1 MHVIAK
7 RSGSHTPNYSRR
19 AVKNGYLI
27 GRANDV
33 EAFNVKHWSRES
45 IRILMSNMVMGDL
58 IHKDF
63 STQIQDYGDTVN
75 TRKPA
80 EFTTIRKTAD
90 DDVTIQNA
98 TATNVP
104 VKLNQLIHVS
114 YLIRDGQ
121 ETTSFESLVDTFLEP
136 AMISEAE
143 FVDSVLTG
151 QAYQFLANSGG
162 RLATMDSSNAKSYLL
177 ETRKVMNN
185 NRAFSQRNLIVGTD
199 AESTLLDVAAF
210 TDADKRGDNGEA
222 QANAVLGRKFGFNI
236 NMCQNAPYVTSM
248 ASLVTGAINNAAGYG
263 AGTTSLT
270 VDGLSAAI
278 TAGTYF
284 TVAGDNT
291 PQQVVSTTGGSTP
304 TAIVCT
310 PGLKRS
316 VADNAVITL
325 YPVSAT
331 TAAYSYDATTNTGYS
346 KGIAITA
353 FSGNTPQVGQ
363 LVSFGSS
370 TIKYAITRVASTTE
384 IWLDRP
390 IEASISSGDKVN
402 LGPNGG
408 YNLAFHRNALT
419 MVSRP
424 LALPRAS
431 TGVVADV
438 MNWKGMSLRVT
449 VTYDGVK
456 QGHLVTMDALFGI
469 KVLDTDLGA
478 VLLS

>member
-7 RSGSHTPNYSRR
+7 RNGSHTPNYSRR
-19 AVKNGYLI
+19 AVKNGYLL

-63 STQIQDYGDTVN
+63 SPQIQDYGDTVN

-80 EFTTIRKTAD
+80 EFTTIRKTAE

-151 QAYQFLANSGG
+151 QVYQFLGNTGG
-162 RLATMDSSNAKSYLL
+162 RLGMMDSSNAKTYLL
-177 ETRKVMNN
+177 ETRKVMNT

-199 AESTLLDVAAF
+199 AETTLLDVAAF
-210 TDADKRGDNGEA
+210 TDAEKRGDNGES
-222 QANAVLGRKFGFNI
+222 QANGVLGRKFGFNI
-236 NMCQNAPYVTSM
+236 NMCQNAPYVTAMS
-248 ASLVTGAINNAAGYG
+248 SLVTGAINGGNLTAGS
-263 AGTTSLT
+263 TVLT

-291 PQQVVSTTGGSTP
+291 PQQAVSTVGGATP
-304 TAIVCT
+304 TSITCT
-310 PGLKRS
+310 PGLKRAI
-316 VADNAVITL
+316 ADNAVVTL
-325 YPVSAT
+325 YPVSAVSGT
-331 TAAYSYDATTNTGYS
+331 YSYDSTTNTGYA
-346 KGIAITA
+346 KGITITA

-370 TIKYAITRVASTTE
+370 TIKYAITRVVGTTE

-390 IEASISSGDKVN
+390 LEASLANADKVN

-408 YNLAFHRNALT
+408 YNFAFHRNALT

-456 QGHLVTMDALFGI
+456 QGHLVTMDALFGV

-478 VLLS
+478 ALLS